1 MIRNYY
7 NKKLNKFISPILF
20 DVSLRDGLQGLSTEI
35 MESFTLNNKKNI
47 FHNIMFNYKPKN
59 IEIGSIVN
67 PKLLPIMEDSLE
79 LFYYTRDYI
88 NNIAISPTNIYIVVP
103 NEKNFNIGLSHG
115 ILNYSFL
122 TAVSNS
128 FQQKNVNKTILET
141 RKELKNIFQKIDSS
155 GKKFNTKLYISC
167 ITDCIMEGKIDNDL
181 VILEIM
187 QYYKDLPNL
196 SELCLSDTCGSLKF
210 EDYKYIVDNCIY
222 FGLPPSKISVHLH
235 IDKKNIEEIKNI
247 IYYSLNNDINK
258 FDVSVIE
265 TGGCSMT
272 MPKSSLLPNMSYEL
286 LNSILKSY
294 TNKE

>member
-7 NKKLNKFISPILF
+7 NKKLNKFIHPILF

-35 MESFTLNNKKNI
+35 METFTLNNKKNI

-79 LFYYTRDYI
+79 LYAYASDFIKNTSKND
-88 NNIAISPTNIYIVVP
+88 TNIYIVVP

-141 RKELKNIFQKIDSS
+141 RKELQNIFKKIDSS
-155 GKKFNTKLYISC
+155 DKKFNTKLYISC

-181 VILEIM
+181 IILEIM
-187 QYYKDLPNL
+187 QYHKDLPNL

-222 FGLPPSKISVHLH
+222 FGLPTSKISVHLH
-235 IDKKNIEEIKNI
+235 VNKNNVEEVKNI
-247 IYYSLNNDINK
+247 IHYSLNNDINK

-272 MPKSSLLPNMSYEL
+272 IPKSSLLPNMSYEL
-286 LNSILKSY
+286 LNSILETYNKSL
-294 TNKE
+294 